1 MKQEEVSALMVLL
14 KWNVEK
20 VKIFVEKMMEKV
32 AKLTNPTPYHDDFQK
47 KKSHQNFQQIC
58 TSILLSKTKQD
69 YNILSSKY
77 NKMVC
82 GSSSKCTDEMKQD

>member
-1 MKQEEVSALMVLL
+1 MHIIENEHEMKQEEVSALMVLS

-47 KKSHQNFQQIC
+47 KNHI
-58 TSILLSKTKQD
+58 KT
-69 YNILSSKY
+69 SSKY
-77 NKMVC
+77 AHLYFCLKQNKII
-82 GSSSKCTDEMKQD
+82 TF